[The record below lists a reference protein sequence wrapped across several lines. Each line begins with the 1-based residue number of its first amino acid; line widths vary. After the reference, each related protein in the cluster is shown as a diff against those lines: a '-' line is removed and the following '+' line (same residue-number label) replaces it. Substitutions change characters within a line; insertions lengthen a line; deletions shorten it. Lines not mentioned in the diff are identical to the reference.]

1 MHIESCAVSHLK
13 EIYNQI
19 LRLLRHDLCYD
30 HAMIISCLHLPTWQ
44 FRIGSPCLLKGWER
58 FAQRERERERGLQ
71 GERERERKERG
82 DRGER
87 ERIVKEHGTN
97 CSENT
102 SGGRIILA
110 GRG

>member
-19 LRLLRHDLCYD
+19 LRWLRHDLCCD
-30 HAMIISCLHLPTWQ
+30 QAMIISCLHLPTWQ

-58 FAQRERERERGLQ
+58 FAQREREREVCK
-71 GERERERKERG
+71 EREKERG
-82 DRGER
+82 RKEEMGER

-110 GRG
+110 GRS